1 MIYVYCNKPSTS
13 ASDLAKALN
22 GHRLRLF
29 DGLDF
34 WRKGKRLVL
43 KAGDVIIGWGSPFSE
58 MDGIKTINEDVLKPL
73 ATMRRLA
80 EKGLKLPRVYNQDP
94 GDPRY
99 LPRKVGNSFSQDV
112 ADPPKKPDYW
122 VERLNLANEYRV
134 HSFDSR
140 SIGSGV
146 RVKREGMENHS
157 WLRTYEM
164 GWRLEYDEF
173 ESTKELR
180 TLAHKAVHAM
190 GLVFG
195 AVDIGETSDG
205 IRYVLNVDASP
216 VLGTEK
222 MIQTYVKAINKWIE
236 AGTKTKEDSN
246 DTEEMK
252 AYKFLKKKAM
262 TPPWTDPFENLD
274 RELGPPRPRERRPEP
289 PSEEGRDGGSGPTPS
304 VFFTS
309 APPSLPITS
318 PAVTRVRKLANSLI
332 LERDQ
337 VVRQSNGVVR
347 VSTST
352 TRKRPSL
359 PSLDIETPRY
369 EIVQESDPMPP
380 PSNEWLDFI
389 HTAQE
394 LLDESR

>member
-34 WRKGKRLVL
+34 WRKGKRLAL
-43 KAGDVIIGWGSPFSE
+43 KAGDVVIGWGSPFSE
-58 MDGIKTINEDVLKPL
+58 MDGIKTINEDVLKPM

-99 LPRKVGNSFSQDV
+99 LPRKVGNSFSMDV
-112 ADPPKKPDYW
+112 ANPPKNPDYW
-122 VERLNLANEYRV
+122 VERLSLVNEYRV

-180 TLAHKAVHAM
+180 ALAHKAVHAM

-195 AVDIGETSDG
+195 AVDIGENADG

-222 MIQTYVKAINKWIE
+222 MIQTYVKAINKWID
-236 AGTKTKEDSN
+236 AGTKTKEDSS
-246 DTEEMK
+246 DTDEMK
-252 AYKFLKKKAM
+252 ALKALKKRAM
-262 TPPWTDPFENLD
+262 TPPWNDPFEQLD
-274 RELGPPRPRERRPEP
+274 RELGPPRPRERRPTELAT
-289 PSEEGRDGGSGPTPS
+289 EEGMPVGGGGMFNVSVPRPPEPS
-304 VFFTS
+304 
-309 APPSLPITS
+309 
-318 PAVTRVRKLANSLI
+318 VTRVRKLANSLI
-332 LERDQ
+332 IDRDQ

-352 TRKRPSL
+352 ARKRPTL

-369 EIVQESDPMPP
+369 QIVDESEPMP
-380 PSNEWLDFI
+380 SSDWLDFVN
-389 HTAQE
+389 AASE
-394 LLDESR
+394 VLDNEAR